1 MVVQILIPLLT
12 ILLSGLVA
20 TVVTHYL
27 ATSHQEKQ
35 FRRQKLEQLYFS
47 MDGFCT
53 WFVAFNAYWP
63 GVMDG
68 KIDYHTALNRQ
79 IEMGKDKNKN
89 ERPHQTAEMLV
100 NIYFPALLPNFDA
113 IVARRDSVNESF
125 SAFRKQ
131 YKTSGPDASNRKF
144 IAPFNQAMRDFD
156 AEHSR
161 FNHEL
166 FKIAKAIR

>member
-1 MVVQILIPLLT
+1 MTAQIFITLLT
-12 ILLSGLVA
+12 ILFSGLVA
-20 TVVTHYL
+20 TIVTHYL

-35 FRRQKLEQLYFS
+35 FRRQKLEELYFA
-47 MDGFCT
+47 MDGFRT
-53 WFVAFNAYWP
+53 WFVTFNAYWP
-63 GVMDG
+63 AVMDG
-68 KIDYHTALNRQ
+68 KIDYNTALDKQ
-79 IEMGKDKNKN
+79 IEARTDKD
-89 ERPHQTAEMLV
+89 ERFHQTAEMLV

-113 IVARRDSVNESF
+113 IMARRDSVIEIF

-166 FKIAKAIR
+166 FKIAKAIH

>member
-1 MVVQILIPLLT
+1 MIAQILITLLT
-12 ILLSGLVA
+12 ILFTGLVA
-20 TVVTHYL
+20 TIVTHYL

-35 FRRQKLEQLYFS
+35 FKRKKLEELYFS

-53 WFVAFNAYWP
+53 WFVAFNAYWV

-68 KIDYHTALNRQ
+68 KIDYHTALNKQ
-79 IEMGKDKNKN
+79 IEMGKDKN

-113 IVARRDSVNESF
+113 IMARPDSVNESF
-125 SAFRKQ
+125 GAFRKQ
-131 YKTSGPDASNRKF
+131 YKTSGPDPSNRKF
-144 IAPFNQAMRDFD
+144 IAPFSQAMRDFD

-161 FNHEL
+161 FNREL
-166 FKIAKAIR
+166 FKIAKTVH